1 MWLQDAPDRFPAP
14 ARQRTRAPREP
25 SRGAPASG
33 GRGGPRRGR
42 AGPKALAAQ
51 GPAGQTL
58 LQIHRGG
65 KVVVEG
71 ALRLFCRSLY
81 NQQSS
86 PPSSLASPRTIDLP
100 LRRRES
106 LTDDVLERAW
116 LWTSVNQAS
125 PSSQPQ
131 QLPTSFP
138 GNSWVRMHWVKY
150 NHGLMDLTMWQSNP
164 FPLIE
169 STVATGKRDS
179 WQNCLSTPV

>member
-1 MWLQDAPDRFPAP
+1 MLPTVPPHLLGSEHVRHVSRAAVLREAEVEADTAA
-14 ARQRTRAPREP
+14 AERAPRLWQH
-25 SRGAPASG
+25 RGLPA
-33 GRGGPRRGR
+33 RRCF
-42 AGPKALAAQ
+42 KY
-51 GPAGQTL
+51 
-58 LQIHRGG
+58 HRGG

-71 ALRLFCRSLY
+71 ALRLFSRSLY

-131 QLPTSFP
+131 QLPTSSP
-138 GNSWVRMHWVKY
+138 RNSWVRTHWVKY
-150 NHGLMDLTMWQSNP
+150 HHGLVDLTMWQSNP
-164 FPLIE
+164 LPLIE
-169 STVATGKRDS
+169 STVATGRRDS